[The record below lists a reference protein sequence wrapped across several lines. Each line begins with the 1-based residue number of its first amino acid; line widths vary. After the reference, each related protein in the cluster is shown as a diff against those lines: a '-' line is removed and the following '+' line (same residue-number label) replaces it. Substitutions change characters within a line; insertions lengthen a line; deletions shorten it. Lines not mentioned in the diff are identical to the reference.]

1 MKKPLL
7 ALALFATFTVQAYAA
22 DTYVT
27 DPNHTFA
34 RFSYSHLGYSTQLSR
49 FDKVSGTIT
58 LDSANKKGSADITID
73 TRSVSTGSDHF
84 NEHIQEADFLDTQE
98 FPTATFKADTMK
110 FSGDVPSELDGILTL
125 KGISHPVAMKITSFK
140 CMPHPMLH
148 KDACGADAEAH
159 VKRSD
164 FGMSKYVPY
173 VGDDVTITVSVEA
186 VKQ

>member
-1 MKKPLL
+1 MKRSLI
-7 ALALFATFTVQAYAA
+7 ALALLASGISLAHAA

-49 FDKVSGTIT
+49 FDKASGTVT
-58 LDSANKKGSADITID
+58 LDTAAHKGGADITID

-84 NEHIQEADFLDTQE
+84 NEHIQKADFLDTE
-98 FPTATFKADTMK
+98 HFPSASFKGTSMK
-110 FSGDVPSELDGILTL
+110 FKGDTPSEIDGTLTI
-125 KGISHPVAMKITSFK
+125 KGIARPVALTITSFK

-148 KDACGADAEAH
+148 KDACGADATTV

-164 FGMSKYVPY
+164 FNMSKYVPY
-173 VGDDVTITVSVEA
+173 VGDDVTITISIEA
-186 VKQ
+186 IKS